1 MENNNYE
8 QEIDLKDLLF
18 AVLRKWRPIILVAV
32 VLAVLLGGYKGYKG
46 IASMNDPKQ
55 VEKQTQADQEA
66 LQAYNL
72 KKSGLER
79 EIDNLTKSI
88 EGQQSYVENSV
99 LMKINPY
106 DEYVSNISIYV
117 YTDYQIMP
125 GSVYQNYDIR
135 KSLISAYISMAVNG
149 ELSNYLS
156 NEMGI
161 EAQYAQELISVSSN
175 YETSTLSLSIK
186 NATADECDK
195 MSELIMDFF
204 KDKQKTLVTSV
215 GEHTLNVVN
224 EATYSV
230 VDLQLETTQKNTNY
244 NLSTME
250 SSLNEKTAELAKLEE
265 PKPTLTSKL
274 SALKGGIKY
283 FILGG
288 VLGGFMMV
296 FFICVGFLMSDK
308 LNSEKELRKRFGIR
322 ILGVFESK
330 GKKKPFAFVD
340 KWLDKL
346 EGKAGQ
352 EIAEDTVYAVA
363 AANIENYVG
372 DAKNLLVTS
381 SLNDETLNEV
391 MEKLSAKL
399 GSKGIHLSAA
409 SSVIRN
415 PETIKLAA
423 QCDGVVLVEKKG
435 TSTFAELERELDAF
449 AQLDKTVIG
458 CVVR

>member
-32 VLAVLLGGYKGYKG
+32 VLAVLLGGYKGYKD
-46 IASMNDPKQ
+46 ITSMKDPKQ

-88 EGQQSYVENSV
+88 NGQQSYADNSI

-117 YTDYQIMP
+117 DTDYQIMP
-125 GSVYQNYDIR
+125 GSVYQNFDTR
-135 KSLISAYISMAVNG
+135 RSLLSAYTTLALNG
-149 ELSNYLS
+149 ELGNYLS
-156 NEMGI
+156 NELNI
-161 EAQYAQELISVSSN
+161 DVQYIKELIAVSPSYDAN
-175 YETSTLSLSIK
+175 TISISIK
-186 NATADECDK
+186 HVTSDDCDK
-195 MSELIMDFF
+195 LSELVMDFF
-204 KDKQKTLVTSV
+204 KDKQKVLVASI
-215 GEHTLNVVN
+215 GEHTLDVIN
-224 EATYSV
+224 EATYSA
-230 VDLQLETTQKNTNY
+230 VDLNLETTQKNTYN

-250 SSLNEKTAELAKLEE
+250 ASLNEKTAELAKLEE

-274 SALKGGIKY
+274 SALKSGIKY

-296 FFICVGFLMSDK
+296 FFVCVGFLMSDK
-308 LNSEKELRKRFGIR
+308 LNSEKELRKRFGVR
-322 ILGVFESK
+322 ILGVFDAK

-372 DAKNLLVTS
+372 EAKNLLITS
-381 SLNDETLNEV
+381 SLNDEGLQEV
-391 MEKLSAKL
+391 LEKLSAKL
-399 GSKGIHLSAA
+399 GSKGIRLSAA
-409 SSVIRN
+409 SGVIRN

-458 CVVR
+458 CIVR

>member
-18 AVLRKWRPIILVAV
+18 AVLRKWRSIILVAV
-32 VLAVLLGGYKGYKG
+32 VLAVLLGSYKGYKG
-46 IASMNDPKQ
+46 IVSMNDPKQ

-88 EGQQSYVENSV
+88 NGQQSYADNSI

-117 YTDYQIMP
+117 DTDYQIMP
-125 GSVYQNYDIR
+125 GSVYQNFDNR
-135 KSLISAYISMAVNG
+135 RSLLNAYTTLALNG
-149 ELSNYLS
+149 ELGNYLS
-156 NEMGI
+156 NELNI
-161 EAQYAQELISVSSN
+161 DVQYIKELIAVSSSYDAN
-175 YETSTLSLSIK
+175 TISISIK
-186 NATADECDK
+186 HVTSDDCDK
-195 MSELIMDFF
+195 LSELVMDFF
-204 KDKQKTLVTSV
+204 KDKQKVLVASI
-215 GEHTLNVVN
+215 GEHTLDVIN
-224 EATYSV
+224 EATYSA
-230 VDLQLETTQKNTNY
+230 VDLNLETTQKNTYN
-244 NLSTME
+244 NLSSME
-250 SSLNEKTAELAKLEE
+250 ASLNEKTAELAKLEE

-322 ILGVFESK
+322 ILGVFEPK